1 MIDEKKTLGELLSDP
16 LIEKIAPDA
25 IRKMDL
31 TKDEKWGKSLAQL
44 RQDCFG
50 GDLAAGFE
58 TLFRA
63 ANKEGKGNAMRRA
76 AKQIVICAAALILFC
91 VVCRL
96 LFFRSYTA
104 HINVHYPQSE
114 EFRQPR
120 IEAEQDI
127 VRLEK
132 SVWHDPVLSVR
143 VQPGK
148 TPFRALS
155 RGVRHSSRDG

>member
-1 MIDEKKTLGELLSDP
+1 MTAARDQAPIDRAVRQKKTE
-16 LIEKIAPDA
+16 
-25 IRKMDL
+25 R
-31 TKDEKWGKSLAQL
+31 
-44 RQDCFG
+44 
-50 GDLAAGFE
+50 

-96 LFFRSYTA
+96 LFFHSYTA

-120 IEAEQDI
+120 I
-127 VRLEK
+127 
-132 SVWHDPVLSVR
+132 
-143 VQPGK
+143 
-148 TPFRALS
+148 
-155 RGVRHSSRDG
+155 